1 MVRCI
6 AIDDEPLALRQIKSY
21 IERNDQLELV
31 ASCRSAIQAREILAK
46 ESIDLIFVDIN
57 MPDLN
62 GIDFVR
68 QLTTNQYI
76 IFTTAHSEYALE
88 GFKLNAID
96 YLLKPFTRDEFEKAT
111 QKVISLVDL
120 VERCHAAESAVAQ
133 NEAESADNE
142 VISVKADYK
151 TQLVK
156 VADIEFFAVAWEKL
170 NLFFC
175 CLVGAQETVHFVVA
189 GTVDG
194 FCHKVIKAVY
204 FFCTC
209 SFEQAFAACAGMDI
223 CTDYTFCV
231 RQNICCAV
239 CKDNLCFTAFVCDK
253 FFIVFNIVHL
263 CERMWIFAEKSAVFC
278 FVHNCGPRVNAF
290 FVQLVESYK
299 MVANLVRWVAEH
311 KNDFLCA
318 ACNALEYDGEAVTG
332 QNWEDET
339 DCVITELVLN
349 ICCDIVTC
357 DVVALCACNNSF
369 CYTNDVAVVNF
380 DIFFFKSFKQA
391 LNCDV
396 HKIVTFNDNRCSDT
410 SGYCADCS

>member
-156 VADIEFFAVAWEKL
+156 VADIIYLESAGEYVRLHIEGSSTITTLFRLKNMETSLPQEGFMRVHRSYIV
-170 NLFFC
+170 NLKRIASYTKGRIF
-175 CLVGAQETVHFVVA
+175 LDNGEYIPL
-189 GTVDG
+189 GENY
-194 FCHKVIKAVY
+194 K
-204 FFCTC
+204 
-209 SFEQAFAACAGMDI
+209 EAFLER
-223 CTDYTFCV
+223 F
-231 RQNICCAV
+231 
-239 CKDNLCFTAFVCDK
+239 DK
-253 FFIVFNIVHL
+253 
-263 CERMWIFAEKSAVFC
+263 
-278 FVHNCGPRVNAF
+278 
-290 FVQLVESYK
+290 
-299 MVANLVRWVAEH
+299 
-311 KNDFLCA
+311 
-318 ACNALEYDGEAVTG
+318 
-332 QNWEDET
+332 
-339 DCVITELVLN
+339 
-349 ICCDIVTC
+349 
-357 DVVALCACNNSF
+357 
-369 CYTNDVAVVNF
+369 
-380 DIFFFKSFKQA
+380 
-391 LNCDV
+391 
-396 HKIVTFNDNRCSDT
+396 
-410 SGYCADCS
+410 